1 MQIQSCSILVLTKI
15 DLNQNN
21 FSLNTDKKMNLK
33 KKKWL
38 NLFDFSSFFVPRV
51 KDEYQCPNVDTL
63 VSPPV
68 SQFNKKGKPAFV
80 WSCNQPLC

>member
-33 KKKWL
+33 K
-38 NLFDFSSFFVPRV
+38 D
-51 KDEYQCPNVDTL
+51 D
-63 VSPPV
+63 
-68 SQFNKKGKPAFV
+68 
-80 WSCNQPLC
+80 